1 MKTAA
6 LFWRAVCWLGIGLAL
21 MSCKATIESEL
32 HPQPIASATIKQPT
46 PSPMATAT
54 KTPFPPAATPTVRYQ
69 LTFTSDRHA
78 GYYGV
83 YAVEVGCLETGKPCF
98 GEPELLFEVRW
109 DGKGLPPIFSFDW
122 APDGSR
128 IVMYDS
134 RITRRGDIVVA
145 DWNGQNKVN
154 ISNSPGPDG
163 HPDWSPDGMHILYD
177 TVSIGKRAYLVSAK
191 PDGTDAVELLTQS
204 EIPTDP
210 SQASFSPDG
219 TQVVFTNY
227 HVDGLFEGLEQ
238 VYIANLDG
246 SDLRRLTSVRANHFY
261 PSFSSDGEWIAFE
274 REMDPI
280 NLDTSLFLIRRDGSR
295 ELPLTA
301 SLAGKQGIPK
311 WAPFGNWIAFI
322 HFGGDND
329 RLLVTKAD
337 GSQLVEVTQGSI
349 DYIAWRK
356 LVEP

>member
-32 HPQPIASATIKQPT
+32 HPQPIASATIRQPA
-46 PSPMATAT
+46 PSLAATAT
-54 KTPFPPAATPTVRYQ
+54 KTPFSPTATPTVRYQ

-163 HPDWSPDGMHILYD
+163 HPDWSSDSSHIVYFTKVTPNDFPLIS
-177 TVSIGKRAYLVSAK
+177 VK
-191 PDGTDAVELLTQS
+191 PDGQGALRLLTQS
-204 EIPTDP
+204 NLYY
-210 SQASFSPDG
+210 ASMPEFSPDS
-219 TQVVFTNY
+219 TQVVFISDHNTDPSF
-227 HVDGLFEGLEQ
+227 DGLYQ
-238 VYIANLDG
+238 VYLANLDG

-261 PSFSSDGEWIAFE
+261 PSFSPDGEWIAFE

-329 RLLVTKAD
+329 RLLVTTAD